1 MDKELIEMR
10 DPYNLNQVNSEPN
23 IYHSFETK
31 KKYKNSCY
39 SCSKCI
45 LFNIFFTSVNILF
58 FYLGAE
64 LQYHKEC
71 ICNNTKI

>member
-10 DPYNLNQVNSEPN
+10 DPYNLNQNNLEPN

-31 KKYKNSCY
+31 KNYKNLCY

-45 LFNIFFTSVNILF
+45 CLISFFTGINILF
-58 FYLGAE
+58 FYLGE
-64 LQYHKEC
+64 YHKEC
-71 ICNNTKI
+71 NCNNTKI